1 MNKLGVA
8 FIVCASLL
16 IILLPHIFKSTYSS
30 SANVSAV
37 VLSATSTSPVVTHVS
52 TPNQVKAIYITA
64 CVAGTPS
71 WRESLKQLV
80 STTELNS
87 VVIDVKDYTGTISFI
102 DPKL

>member
-71 WRESLKQLV
+71 LKQRW
-80 STTELNS
+80 
-87 VVIDVKDYTGTISFI
+87 KRTIAGLSPPMAAIFRRAARI
-102 DPKL
+102 RRRAASG